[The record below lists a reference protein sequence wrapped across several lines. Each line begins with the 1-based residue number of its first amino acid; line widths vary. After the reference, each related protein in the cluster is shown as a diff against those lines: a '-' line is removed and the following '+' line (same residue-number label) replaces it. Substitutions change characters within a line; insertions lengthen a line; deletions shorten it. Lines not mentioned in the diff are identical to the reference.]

1 MNVSVIGLGK
11 LGAPMAAVFAAKGHS
26 VVGLDANITFL
37 AALEAG
43 RAPVEE
49 PRLQEMLDAG
59 KARLRVTSDYRQLV
73 EQSDVS
79 FIIVPTPSGSDGA
92 FSNEYVLAVIEKLGA
107 ALRDKSSYHVVAI
120 TSTVMPGAT
129 GGVIRETLERVSGR
143 RVGSDI
149 GLCYNPEFI
158 ALGTVI
164 NNMLKPDFLLI
175 GESDPRAGDLVESVY
190 KTVCDNDPPAR
201 RMNFVNAEVTKISV
215 NTFVTTKISYANML
229 ADICDRLPGADVD
242 VVAEA
247 VGTDTRIGRKYLR
260 GAIGYGGPCFPRD
273 NVAFASLASA
283 LGARPDIARATDA
296 INSYQIDRLLGA
308 ISSRVSHGA
317 RVAVLGMSYKPDTSV
332 VEESQ
337 GILLAKRL
345 CQERYS
351 VTIHDPMSRL
361 PAQRILG
368 ESVTYADSAADA
380 LREADIA
387 VIVTPWPEYA
397 QLSNAKLPRNVP
409 VIDCWR
415 ILAKDAN
422 GSQVKPIWLGYG
434 SAAEVATTS

>member
-37 AALEAG
+37 AALETG

-143 RVGSDI
+143 RVGSEI

-190 KTVCDNDPPAR
+190 KTVCDNDPPAH
-201 RMNFVNAEVTKISV
+201 A
-215 NTFVTTKISYANML
+215 
-229 ADICDRLPGADVD
+229 
-242 VVAEA
+242 
-247 VGTDTRIGRKYLR
+247 
-260 GAIGYGGPCFPRD
+260 
-273 NVAFASLASA
+273 
-283 LGARPDIARATDA
+283 
-296 INSYQIDRLLGA
+296 
-308 ISSRVSHGA
+308 
-317 RVAVLGMSYKPDTSV
+317 
-332 VEESQ
+332 
-337 GILLAKRL
+337 
-345 CQERYS
+345 
-351 VTIHDPMSRL
+351 
-361 PAQRILG
+361 
-368 ESVTYADSAADA
+368 
-380 LREADIA
+380 
-387 VIVTPWPEYA
+387 
-397 QLSNAKLPRNVP
+397 
-409 VIDCWR
+409 
-415 ILAKDAN
+415 
-422 GSQVKPIWLGYG
+422 
-434 SAAEVATTS
+434 